1 MPNLDTGLNALS
13 VAESRGTR
21 RALGGHLMLYLAV
34 ALSSTSLKV
43 AAAPGEVVI
52 DHRVAQLASA
62 ESITVN
68 SGNTLADGSSIS
80 ATLVAYW
87 DESAGKIK
95 RKMVEGTAATT
106 GSQVAPTDAAIE
118 TSCGTD
124 AFVKLGTVTFGRSSS
139 TISVTLDHTVRPQG
153 VYSDSGW
160 RSSGADEAPA
170 GAIIGGSA
178 VAALYRP
185 WGKITHTVDA
195 ANIADGD
202 ILTSLPLPR
211 IYGKIVGWRVVT
223 EKAISTGAKGT
234 TPNLEIGTT
243 NVTGSDGVAMAGTSA
258 LGTVLAL
265 GAPTGANTFAPGDTL
280 SIEAASTTTYIEGRF
295 RFEIDIDARVD
306 EFAV

>member
-1 MPNLDTGLNALS
+1 MPNLDTGLNALGVS
-13 VAESRGTR
+13 ESRGVR
-21 RALGGHLMLYLAV
+21 RAIGARLCLYMAA

-43 AAAPGEVVI
+43 ACEPGEVVI
-52 DHRVAQLASA
+52 DHRVAQLASVA
-62 ESITVN
+62 EITVN
-68 SGNTLADGSSIS
+68 SGNTLADGYAIR

-87 DESAGKIK
+87 DESAGKVK
-95 RKMVEGTAATT
+95 RSMVEGAAAATA
-106 GSQVAPTDAAIE
+106 SAAAPTDAAIE
-118 TSCGTD
+118 TAVGTD
-124 AFVKLGTVTFGRSSS
+124 AYVKLGTVTFSRSGSA
-139 TISVTLDHTVRPQG
+139 ISVSLDHTVRPQG

-160 RSSGADEAPA
+160 RASGADEAPG
-170 GAIIGGSA
+170 GALIGGSS

-202 ILTSLPLPR
+202 ILTNLPLPR

-243 NVTGSDGVAMAGTSA
+243 NVTGSDSVAMSGTSA

-265 GAPTGANTFAPGDTL
+265 GAPTAANTFSPGDTL

-295 RFEIDIDARVD
+295 RFEIDIDERVD
-306 EFAV
+306 ERA